1 MSGCGCDKLR
11 QRPYAAAV
19 FIYTLRDTGNLRLWY
34 IKNIIFLRHDYHLRS
49 SSYSYSLIFHIPL
62 VKFKDCFSNNPACVA
77 RTLGKLSGCLPA
89 DASFIE
95 QAFVC
100 RLAGDN
106 ICVKALLL
114 FELYNVKTFL
124 YIKSEFRTAFGIN
137 AYIISCLA
145 ALKSCSRNLHLLY

>member
-1 MSGCGCDKLR
+1 MRYRVRTVGQFLR
-11 QRPYAAAV
+11 LCHHLLRHTRKPVNETCKGHTDAATV
-19 FIYTLRDTGNLRLWY
+19 FICTLRDTGNLRLWY
-34 IKNIIFLRHDYHLRS
+34 IKKISFLRHDYHLRS
-49 SSYSYSLIFHIPL
+49 SSYSYSLIFQIPW
-62 VKFKDCFSNNPACVA
+62 VKFKDCFSNDPACVA

-114 FELYNVKTFL
+114 FELYNVKHFS
-124 YIKSEFRTAFGIN
+124 I
-137 AYIISCLA
+137 
-145 ALKSCSRNLHLLY
+145 